1 MYLKKLEIHGF
12 KSFAKK
18 TALEFEPGITSVVGP
33 NGSGKSNIADSLRW
47 VFGEQSLK
55 LLRGKKTEDVIF
67 AGSDQK
73 ARLGGA
79 EVLVSFD
86 NSNRVIPIDYSEVVI
101 GRRLF
106 RNGNS
111 EYLINDN
118 QVRLLDIQDLL
129 LKSGVGN
136 TSYCV
141 IGQGMIDNFIL
152 GGPQAIKELIEDA
165 SGVKPYYVKRERA
178 LRKFDH
184 TESNLTQAGA
194 LIAEIE
200 PRLKSLRRQTR
211 KLEQR
216 EDLERELRE
225 MQTAYFSEIFRGLQK
240 QTSELDAKIGIF
252 DKQIDELEKE
262 ILALSEDIEKE
273 EKTRENKS
281 SAVVLQS
288 ELEELRKTKQR
299 LLEEQSFLRG
309 KLKVEELKNLPEPKI
324 NWVLVRDKFRAVL
337 EKFRAF
343 AKNFSKYRDEPES
356 WRSESD
362 EMENELKQLL
372 EEIDTRSSEHKE
384 RQGFEQG
391 KKRLE
396 ELNNEVDKI
405 STLIAAAEEKVRSFI
420 EQAEQKKNQLFVK
433 ERLFR
438 NKQETLLKIRDQ
450 KNSLSIEQAKLQT
463 RKENYE
469 NEALAALGRD
479 YTQVVSSYA
488 LAVPEG
494 VLDRIARLKK
504 QLEIIGGVDDLVLQE
519 YKETESRFQYLTSQT
534 EDLEKAIADLR
545 TVIAELDESIKKEF
559 DNAYN
564 KISEKFSE
572 YFRVLFGG
580 GKATMTILREK
591 PELSEEIET
600 EESAPSLN
608 PSPRAG
614 EGRVRGAEIV
624 GIEIRATPPG
634 KKLAGIAALSGGER
648 ALTSIAL
655 LSAILATFPSP
666 FVVLDEVDA
675 ALDEANSIRF
685 AKILGTL
692 ASKTQFI
699 TITHNRETMRQSHT
713 LYGVTMG
720 EDGVSRVLSLKL
732 EQAAAYSSKN

>member
-18 TALEFEPGITSVVGP
+18 TSFAFEPGITSIVGP
-33 NGSGKSNIADSLRW
+33 NGSGKSNIADGLRW

-79 EVLVSFD
+79 DISVYFD

-101 GRRLF
+101 ARRLF
-106 RNGNS
+106 RNGAS
-111 EYLINDN
+111 EYLINGN

-129 LKSGVGN
+129 LRSGVGN

-178 LRKFDH
+178 LRKFEH
-184 TESNLTQAGA
+184 TESNLTQVRA
-194 LIAEIE
+194 LTAEIE
-200 PRLKSLRRQTR
+200 PRLRSLRRQTR

-216 EDLERELRE
+216 EDLETELRE
-225 MQTAYFSEIFRGLQK
+225 TQTAYFGQIFRGLEK
-240 QTSELDAKIGIF
+240 QTAELDSKIEIF
-252 DKQIDELEKE
+252 DKQIAELEQQ
-262 ILALSEDIEKE
+262 IRSLAADIEKE
-273 EKTRENKS
+273 EKVREIGS
-281 SAVVLQS
+281 EATLQT
-288 ELEELRKTKQR
+288 ELENLRQSKQR
-299 LLEEQSFLRG
+299 LLEEQSFIRG
-309 KLKVEELKNLPEPKI
+309 KLRVEELKNRPEPKV
-324 NWVLVRDKFRAVL
+324 NWILIRDKFKAAL

-343 AKNFSKYRDEPES
+343 TKNFSKYKDEPAS
-356 WRSESD
+356 WASESKQI
-362 EMENELKQLL
+362 ENEFEQLL
-372 EEIDTRSSEHKE
+372 EEIDSGSSENRE
-384 RQGFEQG
+384 RQNFEKG
-391 KKRLE
+391 KNRLG
-396 ELNNEVDKI
+396 ELNNEVEKI
-405 STLIAAAEEKVRSFI
+405 SAAIASAEEKVRTFI

-438 NKQETLLKIRDQ
+438 NKQETLLKTRDQ
-450 KNSLSIEQAKLQT
+450 KNFLSIEQAKLQT
-463 RKENYE
+463 RRENYE
-469 NEALAALGRD
+469 NEAGTALGKD
-479 YTQVVSSYA
+479 YASIIATASA
-488 LAVPEG
+488 AVPEA
-494 VLDRIARLKK
+494 VQDRIAHLKK
-504 QLEIIGGVDDLVLQE
+504 QLEIIGGVDDLVVQE
-519 YKETESRFQYLTSQT
+519 YRETENRFQYLTNQT
-534 EDLEKAIADLR
+534 ADLEKAIADLR
-545 TVIAELDESIKKEF
+545 TVIAELDESIKKDFNE
-559 DNAYN
+559 AYN
-564 KISEKFSE
+564 KIAEKFAE
-572 YFRVLFGG
+572 YFRILFGG
-580 GKATMTILREK
+580 GKATMTILRER
-591 PELSEEIET
+591 PVLTQT
-600 EESAPSLN
+600 EEHEEELEEVK
-608 PSPRAG
+608 G
-614 EGRVRGAEIV
+614 KLEII

-634 KKLAGIAALSGGER
+634 KKLGGIASLSGGER

-692 ASKTQFI
+692 SSKTQFI